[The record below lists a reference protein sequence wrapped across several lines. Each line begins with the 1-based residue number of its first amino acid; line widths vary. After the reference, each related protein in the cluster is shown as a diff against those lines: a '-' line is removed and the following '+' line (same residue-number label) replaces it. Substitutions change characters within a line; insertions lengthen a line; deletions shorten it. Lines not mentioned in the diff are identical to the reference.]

1 MRVHTV
7 KTDRYR
13 VIAAPVGS
21 GEPVTARIELRYEK
35 VCGTCEFFAPSG
47 GDEANG
53 SAWMCC
59 AHPPIATGL
68 GVTCF
73 PSVLPHHWCGE
84 WALSP
89 DAEPLPEEKPE

>member
-1 MRVHTV
+1 MRVHTEV
-7 KTDRYR
+7 RD
-13 VIAAPVGS
+13 
-21 GEPVTARIELRYEK
+21 ELVVSEVDTEGGGLTVVRPTRRYEK
-35 VCGTCEFFAPSG
+35 VCRTCEFFAPSG

-59 AHPPIATGL
+59 AHPPIATGF

-89 DAEPLPEEKPE
+89 DAEPLKEVEK